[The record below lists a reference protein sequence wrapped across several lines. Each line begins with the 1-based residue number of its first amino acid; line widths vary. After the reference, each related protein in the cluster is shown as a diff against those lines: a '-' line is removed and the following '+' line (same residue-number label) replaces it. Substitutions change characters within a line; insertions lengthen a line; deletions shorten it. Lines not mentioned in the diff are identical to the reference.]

1 MVPSLLLLSVIA
13 VVVAKLIAIVV
24 LSNAKVLAILSV
36 VRVVSIEILI
46 IISKVILSLTPL
58 RPADPLSKPQP
69 VSLVIVITVVVIRR
83 RQISLRGRTVFK
95 KIFLILINIKVFL
108 PWKTVSSLPGLILYF
123 IVVMLGE
130 VMFMFMV
137 MVMNMVMV
145 SLISLV
151 YISLKQ

>member
-83 RQISLRGRTVFK
+83 RQISLRGRT
-95 KIFLILINIKVFL
+95 
-108 PWKTVSSLPGLILYF
+108 WKTVSSLPGLILNF

-137 MVMNMVMV
+137 MVMDMVMV
-145 SLISLV
+145 SVISLV
-151 YISLKQ
+151 HISLKQ